1 MGILTTSSW
10 VAFWLWFGPLGAAAV
25 LAASVAVEGKAV
37 HLLWDMTT
45 IMSLAMAVFESVHNA
60 KALAVLAARAA
71 LQIKLVPPPEALG
84 LVVHIQ
90 G

>member
-1 MGILTTSSW
+1 
-10 VAFWLWFGPLGAAAV
+10 
-25 LAASVAVEGKAV
+25 
-37 HLLWDMTT
+37 
-45 IMSLAMAVFESVHNA
+45 MSLAMAVFESVHNA

>member
-1 MGILTTSSW
+1 M
-10 VAFWLWFGPLGAAAV
+10 WFGPLGAAAV